1 MLARRFAGEFHPE
14 QQPNEA
20 QHADGNKRDPPTKA
34 TASNPTIGPAIAPP
48 NGVPQ
53 LANPTAL
60 AASRCGNQLLTTLLM
75 VEDSGPS
82 PTPKKTR
89 ITSKE
94 TNPVAAAVS
103 AQNADHTPMAR
114 VKTRLPPSLSEAQPP
129 IKLKM
134 A

>member
-1 MLARRFAGEFHPE
+1 MVGCSRGVSLASFIQNRTQTKPSAPMATNETR
-14 QQPNEA
+14 QP
-20 QHADGNKRDPPTKA
+20 KA

-53 LANPTAL
+53 LAYPTAL
-60 AASRCGNQLLTTLLM
+60 AASRCGNQLLTTLFM

-89 ITSKE
+89 ITNSD

-103 AQNADHTPMAR
+103 AQNADQTPIAR
-114 VKTRLPPSLSEAQPP
+114 VKTRLPPS
-129 IKLKM
+129 
-134 A
+134 